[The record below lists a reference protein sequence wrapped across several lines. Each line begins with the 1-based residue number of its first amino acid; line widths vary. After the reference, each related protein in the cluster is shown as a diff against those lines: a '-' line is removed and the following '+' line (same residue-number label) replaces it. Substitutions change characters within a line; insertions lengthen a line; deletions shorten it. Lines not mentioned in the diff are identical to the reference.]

1 MVFRFSLFP
10 LLAAIAKDRCDS
22 PGLVDT
28 GGANVGPTKLYFRR
42 NQNRLCRF
50 DIVGRGFDPP
60 VKS

>member
-42 NQNRLCRF
+42 NQNRL
-50 DIVGRGFDPP
+50 
-60 VKS
+60 